1 VAKTQNYSRE
11 TRERAVRLVQ
21 EHAKDYPSEFAAMK
35 AVAARLGI
43 GTAETLRKWVRQ
55 AEIDQG
61 QVPGVTTAEAAQ
73 VRELRRKVAELE
85 ATLMILVE
93 ATRFFAREGDP
104 LRR

>member
-11 TRERAVRLVQ
+11 TRERAVRLVR
-21 EHAKDYPSEFAAMK
+21 EHAGDYPSEFAAMK

-55 AEIDQG
+55 AEIDEG
-61 QVPGVTTAEAAQ
+61 QAPGVTTAEAAQ
-73 VRELRRKVAELE
+73 VRELKRKVAELE
-85 ATLMILVE
+85 ATLAILVE

>member
-11 TRERAVRLVQ
+11 TRERAVRLVR
-21 EHAKDYPSEFAAMK
+21 EHAGDYPSEFAAMK

-55 AEIDQG
+55 AEIDAG
-61 QVPGVTTAEAAQ
+61 QAPGVTTAEAQQ
-73 VRELRRKVAELE
+73 VRELKRKVAELE
-85 ATLMILVE
+85 ATLAILVE